1 MSYIYKMLINL
12 NKVVKIEDDE
22 IIRRLQPFGLTRYE
36 AEVYLLLLKYKV
48 LTATKL
54 GEMSKVP
61 ITRIYDI
68 AQSLAEKGLI
78 GVVNQNPKQYG
89 ILPLKNSFKSLILKK
104 KEEYENEI
112 KRLEKEHIA
121 VMKHVSNMPNSDAPK
136 TQDFVFSIN
145 GKRPILKAWHSVF
158 SDTKK
163 EIFILSG
170 DADYTVKELPRFQ
183 RMLNKGVDVRMLA
196 NAKNLNQ
203 IKKVA
208 DIGVKV
214 KLSDNALRGFIADRK
229 YLYIPKKFTS
239 ATRDEDYSCFF
250 TEHKGMV
257 ESLREYFLMKWDAG
271 KDISV

>member
-1 MSYIYKMLINL
+1 MLINL
-12 NKVVKIEDDE
+12 HKVVKIENDE
-22 IIRRLQPFGLTRYE
+22 ITGRLQSFGLTRYE
-36 AEVYLLLLKYKV
+36 AEIYSLLLMYRV

-54 GEMSKVP
+54 GELSKVP

-68 AQSLAEKGLI
+68 AQSLIEKGLI

-89 ILPLKNSFKSLILKK
+89 IMPLKNSFKNLILKK

-112 KRLEKEHIA
+112 KRLEREHSA
-121 VMKHVSNMPNSDAPK
+121 VIKYVSVRPNSDIPK
-136 TQDFVFSIN
+136 THDFVFSVS
-145 GKRPILKAWHSVF
+145 GKRAIQKAWHSVF

-163 EIFILSG
+163 EIFFLAG
-170 DADYTVKELPRFQ
+170 DADYTIRELPRFQ
-183 RMLNKGVDVRMLA
+183 RLINKGVDVRMLA
-196 NAKNLNQ
+196 NSKKMDQ
-203 IKKVA
+203 IKKMA

-214 KLSDNALRGFIADRK
+214 RLSNNVLRGFIADRK

-257 ESLREYFLMKWDAG
+257 ESLREYFLMKWDGG
-271 KDISV
+271 KEISS